1 MSTDQLTHHFL
12 LSMPT
17 MGDPIF
23 DGTVI
28 FICEHTENGAMG
40 IIVNRPL
47 GITLPTL
54 FSQLSIDLTQSTAKD
69 LPVYFGGPVQTDRG
83 FVLHQPLGN
92 WQSTLAVSDD
102 IGLTTSKDILVAV
115 SEGLGPE
122 SLFLTLGYA
131 GWEAGQLEHEL
142 AQNTW
147 LSIKADPA
155 IIYTVPS
162 DARYDAALKLLG
174 INRGMLTAE
183 AGHA

>member
-1 MSTDQLTHHFL
+1 MKTDQLTHHFL
-12 LSMPT
+12 LSMPN

-23 DGTVI
+23 AGTVI
-28 FICEHTENGAMG
+28 FVCEHTEHGAMG
-40 IIVNRPL
+40 LIINRPL

-54 FSQLSIDLTQSTAKD
+54 FNQLSIDITQSSAKE

-83 FVLHQPLGN
+83 FILHRPLGN
-92 WQSTLAVSDD
+92 WQSTLAISDEM
-102 IGLTTSKDILVAV
+102 GLTTSKDILTAV
-115 SEGLGPE
+115 GEGCGPE
-122 SLFLTLGYA
+122 ALFITLGYA

-147 LSIKADPA
+147 LSVEADPA

-162 DARYDAALKLLG
+162 DTRYEAALKLLG
-174 INRGMLTAE
+174 IDRGMLAAE